1 MLEEIKAAL
10 EPKKEEIL
18 VLVKRARIFYIII
31 GIEFVLMIA
40 SLVVCSLSGMEIFP
54 GIGLMPSFIGFFVIF
69 ALLAVTVGINYYM
82 SRNGRPKPNSKNAW
96 C

>member
-31 GIEFVLMIA
+31 GIEFELD
-40 SLVVCSLSGMEIFP
+40 
-54 GIGLMPSFIGFFVIF
+54 
-69 ALLAVTVGINYYM
+69 
-82 SRNGRPKPNSKNAW
+82 
-96 C
+96 